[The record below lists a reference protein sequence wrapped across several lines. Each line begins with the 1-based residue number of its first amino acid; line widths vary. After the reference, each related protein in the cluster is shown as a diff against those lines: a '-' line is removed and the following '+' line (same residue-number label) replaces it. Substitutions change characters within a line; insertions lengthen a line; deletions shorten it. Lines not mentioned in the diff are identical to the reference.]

1 MLRTLLSFRGDRRGL
16 IEATALQDSA
26 RVWLR
31 HSAAIAAASLKQLIV
46 LGVAIVKERSFR
58 GDRRGLIEARP
69 RPALPADRRRWS
81 FRGDRRG
88 LIEATAS
95 SRSTQR

>member
-46 LGVAIVKERSFR
+46 LGVAIVNERSFR
-58 GDRRGLIEARP
+58 GDRRGLIEAMMVESLRIVGETRVIPRRSP
-69 RPALPADRRRWS
+69 RPH
-81 FRGDRRG
+81 
-88 LIEATAS
+88 
-95 SRSTQR
+95 